1 MLHMMCIESAS
12 AFWAMPAVPF
22 NSKLWRT
29 AGEASGW
36 AESAAAAGLC
46 QRQAQ
51 RPWCRRSSQGQG
63 AGPCTGAKA
72 AAHARPVPAASA
84 DIQKHSWSQYTDVAV
99 LLQAAKLEQQYA
111 AWQPKE
117 FADNEPQQQSAL
129 PWSKEAQQQAQPQQQ
144 PQAQAQAQAQEQQE
158 AQQSQQQLGQ
168 PTQQEAVEQ
177 QQAQQSSAGGQE
189 QDPQSNGH
197 QQGQEGGVGFKF
209 DSKSGYWYDEASGY
223 YYDANSGL

>member
-1 MLHMMCIESAS
+1 MHLLSGRCLQSPLIAS
-12 AFWAMPAVPF
+12 SGALQGKPLDGQRAPLRLVFARDKPGD
-22 NSKLWRT
+22 RG
-29 AGEASGW
+29 AG
-36 AESAAAAGLC
+36 AAARVKAPDPV
-46 QRQAQ
+46 QV
-51 RPWCRRSSQGQG
+51 RRLQLM
-63 AGPCTGAKA
+63 
-72 AAHARPVPAASA
+72 HNIFRAAST
-84 DIQKHSWSQYTDVAV
+84 DIQEHSRSQAADMAV
-99 LLQAAKLEQQYA
+99 LLQAAKVEQQYA
-111 AWQPKE
+111 SWQPKE

-177 QQAQQSSAGGQE
+177 QQAPQSSAGRQE
-189 QDPQSNGH
+189 QGQQSNGH
-197 QQGQEGGVGFKF
+197 EQGQEGGVGFKF